1 MAGTTNGGIEFDPAA
16 LDRTEAR
23 FWRDIWDAVPAA
35 VAAELG
41 VRRADFGQV
50 QANIVAGLPLVPM
63 LNLVLDAAAGD
74 AAEEGFLAEAIEWA
88 RSHGAQVCAPV
99 TPGLPGT
106 ERASKE
112 LEAAGFAPVPGWMKF
127 VRDPHPP
134 RFEVADDV
142 EVIELDP
149 DAAGAPGAPPFAAI
163 AATAFELPA
172 AAAEIFAGLPGRPG
186 WRCYVA
192 RIDGVPQACAA
203 TFLDGDVAE
212 LAIGGT
218 LEGGR
223 RRGCQLALLRR
234 RIEDAAAAGART
246 LFVETGARVPGH
258 PSSSY
263 ANILRAGFE
272 EAYLCPGWIDAR
284 PAAD

>member
-1 MAGTTNGGIEFDPAA
+1 MARVTKGGTEFDPAA

-23 FWRDIWDAVPAA
+23 FWREIWDAVPAA
-35 VAAELG
+35 VAAEHG
-41 VRRADFGQV
+41 VRRAEFGPI
-50 QANIVAGLPLVPM
+50 QANIVAGLPAVPM
-63 LNLVLDAAAGD
+63 LNLVFDSAAGD
-74 AAEEGFLAEAIEWA
+74 AAEEGFLAEAIEWT
-88 RSHGAQVCAPV
+88 RHQGVRVCVPV
-99 TPGLPGT
+99 TPGLPGS
-106 ERASKE
+106 ERATRW
-112 LEAAGFAPVPGWMKF
+112 LESSGFAPIPGWMKF

-134 RFEVADDV
+134 RFEVTTDV
-142 EVIELDP
+142 EVLEVERDGP
-149 DAAGAPGAPPFAAI
+149 GTAADLPFAAI
-163 AATAFELPA
+163 AATAFDLPA
-172 AAAEIFAGLPGRPG
+172 WVADFFAGLPGRPG

-192 RIDGVPQACAA
+192 TVDGEPQACAA
-203 TFLDGDVAE
+203 TFVDGDVAE
-212 LAIGGT
+212 LGIGGT

-263 ANILRAGFE
+263 GNILRAGFE

-284 PAAD
+284 LPAG

>member
-1 MAGTTNGGIEFDPAA
+1 MARVTKGGTEFDPAA
-16 LDRTEAR
+16 FDRIEAR
-23 FWRDIWDAVPAA
+23 FWSELWDAVPSA
-35 VAAELG
+35 VAAEHG
-41 VRRADFGQV
+41 VQRARFGPV
-50 QANIVAGLPLVPM
+50 QATVVSGLPAVPM
-63 LNLVLDAAAGD
+63 LNLVLDSAAGD
-74 AAEEGFLAEAIEWA
+74 AAEEGFLAAAIEWA
-88 RSHGAQVCAPV
+88 RDQRVGVCVPV
-99 TPGLPGT
+99 TPDLPGS
-106 ERASKE
+106 ERAVGW
-112 LEAAGFAPVPGWMKF
+112 LESNGFAPLPGWMKF
-127 VRDPHPP
+127 VRDIHPP
-134 RFEVADDV
+134 RFRVADDV
-142 EVIELDP
+142 EVVEVGP
-149 DAAGAPGAPPFAAI
+149 DAPAAAGDLPFATI

-172 AAAEIFAGLPGRPG
+172 WAADFFAGLPGRPG

-192 RIDGVPQACAA
+192 RVDGRPQACGA
-203 TFLDGDVAE
+203 TFLYGEVAE
-212 LAIGGT
+212 LGIGGT

>member
-1 MAGTTNGGIEFDPAA
+1 MAPATKGGTGFDPVA

-23 FWRDIWDAVPAA
+23 FWRELWDAVPPA
-35 VAAELG
+35 VATEHG
-41 VRRADFGQV
+41 VRLETFGPI
-50 QANIVAGLPLVPM
+50 QANVVAALPGVPM
-63 LNLVLDAAAGD
+63 LNLVLDPAVGHAAA
-74 AAEEGFLAEAIEWA
+74 EGFLATAIEWA
-88 RSHGAQVCAPV
+88 RTQGVRVCVPV
-99 TPGLPGT
+99 TPDLPGT
-106 ERASKE
+106 ERASRW
-112 LEAAGFAPVPGWMKF
+112 LGSNGFAPVPGWMKF

-134 RFEVADDV
+134 RFKVAAEV
-142 EVIELDP
+142 EVVEVRRDEHGTLD
-149 DAAGAPGAPPFAAI
+149 GPPFAAI

-172 AAAEIFAGLPGRPG
+172 WAGDLFGGLPGRPD

-192 RIDGVPQACAA
+192 SIDGEPQACAA
-203 TFLDGDVAE
+203 MLLDDEVAE
-212 LAIGGT
+212 LGIGGT

-234 RIEDAAAAGART
+234 RIEDAAAAGVRT

-284 PAAD
+284 PAAG